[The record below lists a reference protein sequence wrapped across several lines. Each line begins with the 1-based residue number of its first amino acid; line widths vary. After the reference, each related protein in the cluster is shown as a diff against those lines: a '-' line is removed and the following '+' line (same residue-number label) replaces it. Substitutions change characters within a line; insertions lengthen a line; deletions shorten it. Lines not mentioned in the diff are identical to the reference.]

1 MFNFPL
7 CKLYSNSL
15 MSSLNARRSWK
26 FGSSRQE
33 SSNAYSNIVNLEI
46 LLTSN
51 VPTSPRSSQAMS
63 PRDPPLRSIGGS
75 YDNFSSNGGP
85 FTSHEQ
91 VRSDTSSAMVPVREL
106 RFQEYFL
113 PFWWKKIEALCNE
126 PRKECS
132 VWYGRIA
139 RIAIGHDWWQTTG
152 LALTFTKSNAK
163 NHGHCLIYWC
173 RNDNQPSKSWGKWTS
188 AKK

>member
-26 FGSSRQE
+26 FGSSRRG
-33 SSNAYSNIVNLEI
+33 SSNVYSDTLNLEI

-51 VPTSPRSSQAMS
+51 VPTSPPSSQAINS
-63 PRDPPLRSIGGS
+63 RDPPLRSIGSS
-75 YDNFSSNGGP
+75 YNNFSSNGGP

-91 VRSDTSSAMVPVREL
+91 ARSDTSSVMVPVSEL

-113 PFWWKKIEALCNE
+113 PFWWQSFEALCDK
-126 PRKECS
+126 PRQECS
-132 VWYGRIA
+132 VWYGRIS
-139 RIAIGHDWWQTTG
+139 RIAIRHD
-152 LALTFTKSNAK
+152 
-163 NHGHCLIYWC
+163 
-173 RNDNQPSKSWGKWTS
+173 R
-188 AKK
+188 